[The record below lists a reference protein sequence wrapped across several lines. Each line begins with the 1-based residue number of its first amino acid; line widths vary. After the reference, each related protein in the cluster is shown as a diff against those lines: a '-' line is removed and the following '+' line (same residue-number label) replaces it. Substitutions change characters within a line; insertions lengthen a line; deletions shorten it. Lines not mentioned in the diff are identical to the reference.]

1 MRSGYESD
9 ITRFLRELKQ
19 KNPEI
24 ERGQREGRA
33 IFWDK
38 NIDADLYRRYEASDV
53 PQPAYVYGSKLAQG
67 STKEGAE

>member
-1 MRSGYESD
+1 MQRAYESD

-33 IFWDK
+33 LYWDK
-38 NIDADLYRRYEASDV
+38 DIDADLYRRYGASDV
-53 PQPAYVYGSKLAQG
+53 PQPAYVYGPKIDPIKA
-67 STKEGAE
+67 K

>member
-1 MRSGYESD
+1 MPSGYESD

-19 KNPEI
+19 KNPDI

-38 NIDADLYRRYEASDV
+38 DIDADLYRRYEESDV
-53 PQPAYVYGSKLAQG
+53 PQPAYVYGSKLPVPEA
-67 STKEGAE
+67 K

>member
-1 MRSGYESD
+1 MASGYESE

-24 ERGQREGRA
+24 ERGQRIGRA

-38 NIDADLYRRYEASDV
+38 DLDADQYRRYDESDV
-53 PQPAYVYGSKLAQG
+53 PQEAYVYGPNVHQPKA
-67 STKEGAE
+67 K